1 VHPHAGD
8 ARAVEQRYRNVSQKQ
23 DTHDLARGAP
33 RTYDRPGRVQP
44 SQGRVYFENGDQR
57 RDYRYKTD
65 DQPLPAYESYRIDD
79 NDVASIIDQLSAAF
93 DRPSNLQT
101 AIHKVWLVDVDE
113 CDLDDLS
120 GLANILSEYGLSYT
134 AKPSMHGNKIVSMIN
149 IIGNVNPVFDAAGG
163 IHSLA
168 DTLSNDAGPAT
179 PLNKDEIFVNKTLS
193 EIPTGILSKYTV
205 AETDKGVGPA
215 IISNSW
221 MDFMKVKAISG
232 KGFEIIGISKL
243 PGFWSLDDS
252 VDTPVPHNIMLEQTV
267 EAFLCAIDSA
277 NDIAPTD
284 RDRSLRE
291 IAQPMSHQRELGNFS
306 GLEKVLKVP
315 TALRPNVDM
324 SDTFTEVT
332 CKIINAALQIIAKAF
347 RKQYNS
353 MDDYVTAEISEF
365 FNFDATSETPK
376 CIERMYM
383 RLHLIQ
389 KSGVD
394 MTTVRICPADIK
406 EMFTEMD
413 YTASIDD
420 VKYICSLLDWDL
432 NKSLDVEYKITIPTV
447 ANPNTG
453 KPLAAKKFC
462 KATVSIAEVLHMIN
476 CVCQHGLYICNCT
489 TDAYL
494 VRTISSLIMGVSF
507 SPTLASLSG
516 TSNRVRLIMDVRN
529 NTTPVFCRA
538 CLDNH
543 GVAQLIHSSNSIH
556 TCTAPCGRNSFKNE
570 DLHLNCP
577 YDNEIQL
584 HYSTRYIDD
593 LGEILFGDT
602 EHMKKYLRAYCMY
615 KMKLDIVFSE
625 PILQSPYCGQASD
638 IAADGGP
645 VHFPWLNIA
654 IQSKLEMVPFTHYLP
669 VPVAGYYLPGTFT
682 EEYLRPTIKY
692 VPYTKPGTNHGIKDG
707 RSYMPDNTR
716 KSIVLG
722 QMIAANA
729 ASQSDNPVSQ
739 EKEHQFRKGK
749 LSLQGYDVSF
759 IDNTLTSWAKNK
771 KNINNATMSKWKKPM
786 DYNREAQVI
795 VDYHDKLPNSL
806 IQKTARNKL
815 GFNLKIGTRTGLPIG
830 ARITAKSRSATP
842 LLKARSRIREAPI
855 KIEPRRSSYIN
866 NEERSAE
873 LRSLTQLPGLYNH
886 RLNDHR

>member
-1 VHPHAGD
+1 MSADSQKATMKAQHQATGAKEDPVSVDSPTQPGLGKGTGKPAKGKGKTYAGKGRGKGKFQRPSPFLRNQGRGNGHVGSRSIHGNRTSGQAAGSNKSVAPGKKQASFVQLQATGLMQQYKAAADKTVALVLSKTELSKEQKQNEEKTCMVMKKAELKGMNMNASTAVGEIWSTAFRAITEENKETKTAKLSVDLKEARDKHVAAAMLPVNLANLVCITGNTFMKLQQDNLTDDKLKVIDTELMGFPAVVSGSPESLKVSHVNLKNVLETVTSQHFDGIFTSNGSDHGPDKFYSETYQPLVFEASRIVVNKIYCKLKERAVGLQLQASKDLNKDMIAAAVAEKTTEIKLMKETQAQLLARLDALENEKKRPAEYDNDYRGHMEYRSYNDRSYDHPVHPHDGD

-113 CDLDDLS
+113 CDFEELS
-120 GLANILSEYGLSYT
+120 GLTNIFSEYGLSYT
-134 AKPSMHGNKIVSMIN
+134 AKPSMHGNKTVSMIN

-168 DTLSNDAGPAT
+168 ATLSNDAGPPT
-179 PLNKDEIFVNKTLS
+179 PLNKDEISVNKTLS

-306 GLEKVLKVP
+306 GLAKVLKVP

-353 MDDYVTAEISEF
+353 MDDYVTA
-365 FNFDATSETPK
+365 
-376 CIERMYM
+376 
-383 RLHLIQ
+383 
-389 KSGVD
+389 
-394 MTTVRICPADIK
+394 
-406 EMFTEMD
+406 
-413 YTASIDD
+413 
-420 VKYICSLLDWDL
+420 
-432 NKSLDVEYKITIPTV
+432 
-447 ANPNTG
+447 
-453 KPLAAKKFC
+453 
-462 KATVSIAEVLHMIN
+462 
-476 CVCQHGLYICNCT
+476 
-489 TDAYL
+489 
-494 VRTISSLIMGVSF
+494 
-507 SPTLASLSG
+507 
-516 TSNRVRLIMDVRN
+516 
-529 NTTPVFCRA
+529 
-538 CLDNH
+538 
-543 GVAQLIHSSNSIH
+543 
-556 TCTAPCGRNSFKNE
+556 
-570 DLHLNCP
+570 
-577 YDNEIQL
+577 
-584 HYSTRYIDD
+584 
-593 LGEILFGDT
+593 
-602 EHMKKYLRAYCMY
+602 
-615 KMKLDIVFSE
+615 
-625 PILQSPYCGQASD
+625 
-638 IAADGGP
+638 
-645 VHFPWLNIA
+645 
-654 IQSKLEMVPFTHYLP
+654 
-669 VPVAGYYLPGTFT
+669 
-682 EEYLRPTIKY
+682 
-692 VPYTKPGTNHGIKDG
+692 
-707 RSYMPDNTR
+707 
-716 KSIVLG
+716 
-722 QMIAANA
+722 
-729 ASQSDNPVSQ
+729 
-739 EKEHQFRKGK
+739 
-749 LSLQGYDVSF
+749 
-759 IDNTLTSWAKNK
+759 
-771 KNINNATMSKWKKPM
+771 
-786 DYNREAQVI
+786 
-795 VDYHDKLPNSL
+795 
-806 IQKTARNKL
+806 
-815 GFNLKIGTRTGLPIG
+815 
-830 ARITAKSRSATP
+830 
-842 LLKARSRIREAPI
+842 
-855 KIEPRRSSYIN
+855 
-866 NEERSAE
+866 
-873 LRSLTQLPGLYNH
+873 
-886 RLNDHR
+886 